1 MQARIVGIQRGARW
15 LGEGWQLFRGAP
27 LGWLAL
33 VFAYWLLM
41 TFASLLPLVGVVIAP
56 VLVPAFSV
64 GFMAAARAVGGGQR
78 LGLAYLACLAL
89 VLSGTTLADDGALAQ
104 WMTTGQRPSE
114 DVLQSDTFFAALAC
128 AALFYVPVMMM
139 FWFAPPLAAWHAT
152 GAGKALFFSFFAC
165 LMNWRAFLAYGT
177 MTAAVSLVLPFLALS
192 GLMLAS
198 GGALA
203 VPVVSLAFPLLMLLL
218 PTLFAS
224 FYASYRDVFA
234 SQ

>member
-78 LGLAYLACLAL
+78 LP
-89 VLSGTTLADDGALAQ
+89 
-104 WMTTGQRPSE
+104 R
-114 DVLQSDTFFAALAC
+114 
-128 AALFYVPVMMM
+128 
-139 FWFAPPLAAWHAT
+139 
-152 GAGKALFFSFFAC
+152 
-165 LMNWRAFLAYGT
+165 
-177 MTAAVSLVLPFLALS
+177 
-192 GLMLAS
+192 
-198 GGALA
+198 A
-203 VPVVSLAFPLLMLLL
+203 VPLWGCRAPRPDPPPPPSAPH
-218 PTLFAS
+218 PS
-224 FYASYRDVFA
+224 
-234 SQ
+234 

>member
-78 LGLAYLACLAL
+78 LALALLFEGLRSQAPRTQLVLGLPYLARPAL
-89 VLSGTTLADDGALAQ
+89 VLS
-104 WMTTGQRPSE
+104 R
-114 DVLQSDTFFAALAC
+114 
-128 AALFYVPVMMM
+128 
-139 FWFAPPLAAWHAT
+139 PPLA
-152 GAGKALFFSFFAC
+152 
-165 LMNWRAFLAYGT
+165 
-177 MTAAVSLVLPFLALS
+177 
-192 GLMLAS
+192 
-198 GGALA
+198 
-203 VPVVSLAFPLLMLLL
+203 
-218 PTLFAS
+218 
-224 FYASYRDVFA
+224 RDRPPA
-234 SQ
+234 